1 VARVDDTKRELLPTT
16 PPEPKPPPTPIAS
29 TITAVINNLA
39 EDLTYHQS
47 DTNVVDA
54 VENETGPM
62 QCGDNDIIG
71 KTKTDT
77 TTQI

>member
-1 VARVDDTKRELLPTT
+1 VDDTKGELLPTT
-16 PPEPKPPPTPIAS
+16 SPEPKPPPTLIAS

-39 EDLTYHQS
+39 ENLTYHQS
-47 DTNVVDA
+47 DIIVVVA
-54 VENETGPM
+54 AENETGPM
-62 QCGDNDIIG
+62 QCGDNDVIG